1 MTTSRP
7 TTPDDNSSENGS
19 VCLTPPRTPSSRG
32 QGKPYQASV
41 EDCPDLEANQSFKT
55 SRRGS
60 GWSQSSAS
68 FRVPTGSE
76 NGTRSNEQGSV
87 WEDIDDENGAEDVDR
102 FVIDARYRMLGY
114 FRMWRTLSQAFE
126 DGELP
131 YINEAIDEARQKR
144 VAAWR
149 QALAAF
155 EPVAQQLIAN
165 KDQQPSL
172 DEQLAFLQHQTQNV
186 QANEE
191 EARAWS
197 TSFTR
202 GEAEVDQ
209 YIEACI
215 QEFKLIH
222 WKPCVVTDIGVM
234 WLAAKQTDGSPQK
247 DALLSL
253 LSDKRDEEWNLNL
266 LQ

>member
-1 MTTSRP
+1 M
-7 TTPDDNSSENGS
+7 EN
-19 VCLTPPRTPSSRG
+19 
-32 QGKPYQASV
+32 
-41 EDCPDLEANQSFKT
+41 
-55 SRRGS
+55 
-60 GWSQSSAS
+60 
-68 FRVPTGSE
+68 
-76 NGTRSNEQGSV
+76 
-87 WEDIDDENGAEDVDR
+87 
-102 FVIDARYRMLGY
+102 
-114 FRMWRTLSQAFE
+114 
-126 DGELP
+126 ELP

-172 DEQLAFLQHQTQNV
+172 DEHLAFLQLQMQNV

-197 TSFTR
+197 TSFAR

-215 QEFKLIH
+215 LEFKLIH
-222 WKPCVVTDIGVM
+222 WKPCEVTDMAVN
-234 WLAAKQTDGSPQK
+234 WLAAQQTHGSPQQR
-247 DALLSL
+247 ALLSL
-253 LSDKRDEEWNLNL
+253 RSNKRDDGWNLL
-266 LQ
+266 